1 MNGSPED
8 SREHMQA
15 ERDNKSSKFE
25 LQEQVGGQEAWEIL
39 FDDISKCHRY
49 AYEDSSTKAMRDSP
63 K

>member
-8 SREHMQA
+8 SRERMQA

-39 FDDISKCHRY
+39 VDDLSKSHRF
-49 AYEDSSTKAMRDSP
+49 A
-63 K
+63 

>member
-39 FDDISKCHRY
+39 VDDLSKSHRF
-49 AYEDSSTKAMRDSP
+49 A
-63 K
+63 